1 MSGPEKEKSCSSVDN
16 EHWADIKE
24 VGGSLWHFR
33 FMLWVACHLPLF
45 VVEWVTAFICFF
57 FWIGASPVR
66 ARSRIYLEHLSR
78 FSGKRPDFMGTYKHI
93 YSFALSM
100 MEKLLGWKGAISINR
115 MERQNDDMNL
125 LLDQLNRGE
134 GAFVICSHLG
144 NMEML
149 RAFTEFDGYLTQKK
163 FEVFPIVDLSGT
175 TKFNSLLRELNP
187 ELIDKIIDANSV
199 GVDSA
204 VWMMDKIKEGNLV
217 VIAGDRT
224 SANSRDRNLVANF
237 LGESANFPEGT
248 FSLAGIL
255 KAPVYFIFAVRKKDF
270 NIHSTYEFHVV
281 KSKTSLDCSRKE
293 RPERLKMLL
302 CEYTELLERLCVKHP
317 YQWYNFYNFWEG

>member
-1 MSGPEKEKSCSSVDN
+1 
-16 EHWADIKE
+16 
-24 VGGSLWHFR
+24 
-33 FMLWVACHLPLF
+33 
-45 VVEWVTAFICFF
+45 
-57 FWIGASPVR
+57 
-66 ARSRIYLEHLSR
+66 
-78 FSGKRPDFMGTYKHI
+78 
-93 YSFALSM
+93 M

-270 NIHSTYEFHVV
+270 NIHSTYESNLMKF
-281 KSKTSLDCSRKE
+281 
-293 RPERLKMLL
+293 
-302 CEYTELLERLCVKHP
+302 
-317 YQWYNFYNFWEG
+317 